1 MWLGV
6 RVMSVLFLQPQ
17 VNLSLCCT
25 PCHYSAQQTSNPYQ
39 NISHH
44 AICLRNADVCPD
56 PANCPV
62 TTDITPGFCVRPF
75 LLRHLPLKRAHNI
88 PPVVTVTLPQRQAVL
103 KPPLYRPFCYSHGIC
118 HHLHP
123 LLMQTASHCHYENSA
138 GVVTVWNRLPENPPR
153 EKNKRK
159 NKTGFLER
167 QKTNLVFLCASF
179 REIQTHLRKRS
190 ETFLCV
196 HPSSWWQ
203 VCWSLTEQTVSSQKQ
218 ASFFWCC
225 E

>member
-1 MWLGV
+1 
-6 RVMSVLFLQPQ
+6 MSVLFLQSQ
-17 VNLSLCCT
+17 VNLSLCST
-25 PCHYSAQQTSNPYQ
+25 PCHYSSQQTSNPYQ

-44 AICLRNADVCPD
+44 AICLRNADILAHWGVCPD

-75 LLRHLPLKRAHNI
+75 LPRHLPLEQAHNI
-88 PPVVTVTLPQRQAVL
+88 PPVVTVTLLQRQAVL
-103 KPPLYRPFCYSHGIC
+103 KPPLYRPFCYSHSTC
-118 HHLHP
+118 RRLHP

-138 GVVTVWNRLPENPPR
+138 RVVTVWNRLAENPPR

-167 QKTNLVFLCASF
+167 QKTNLVFLCASL

-196 HPSSWWQ
+196 HPSS
-203 VCWSLTEQTVSSQKQ
+203 
-218 ASFFWCC
+218 ASHW
-225 E
+225 